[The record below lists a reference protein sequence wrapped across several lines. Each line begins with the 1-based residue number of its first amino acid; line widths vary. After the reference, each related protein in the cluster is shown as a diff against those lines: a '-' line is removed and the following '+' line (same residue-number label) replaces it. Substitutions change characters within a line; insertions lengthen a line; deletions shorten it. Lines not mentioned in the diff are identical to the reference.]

1 MDEVDATQPE
11 NQTSLTRREL
21 LSVLALGLVI
31 AIVCGVIALW
41 PRKPP
46 TAPPAAA
53 MPVKPP
59 RKLAGFTLVDRTGRS
74 VTDAELAGKFLVVN
88 FAFTSCSLKCR
99 VVNDRMADIQR
110 LVARE
115 PDVLLLSLSVDP
127 LTDTPPALAKFADSF
142 GADTNRWLFL
152 TGDKT
157 EMYRL
162 IESSFISRSPELAGL
177 VPGGFAHTDRIM
189 LVDPRGRVWASFNG
203 LKTNVAVA
211 VLAEIAQR
219 RKQSPGE

>member
-1 MDEVDATQPE
+1 MTDNE
-11 NQTSLTRREL
+11 NKLTRREL
-21 LSVLALGLVI
+21 LAVLALGLAI
-31 AIVCGVIALW
+31 AGICAVVALW

-46 TAPPAAA
+46 AASLAAA
-53 MPVKPP
+53 MPVNPP
-59 RKLAGFTLVDRTGRS
+59 RKLAGFTLVDRTGRT

-110 LVARE
+110 LIGDA
-115 PDVLLLSLSVDP
+115 PDICLLSLSVDP
-127 LTDTPPALAKFADSF
+127 RTDTPTALSKFADSF

-152 TGDKT
+152 TGDKI

-162 IESSFISRSPELAGL
+162 IETSFISRSPELAGL
-177 VPGGFAHTDRIM
+177 VPGGFAHTDKIM

-203 LKTNVAVA
+203 LKTNVAPA
-211 VLAEIAQR
+211 VIAEIAR
-219 RKQSPGE
+219 RRHGGVAE

>member
-1 MDEVDATQPE
+1 MTDNE
-11 NQTSLTRREL
+11 NKLTRREL
-21 LSVLALGLVI
+21 LAVLALGLAI
-31 AIVCGVIALW
+31 AGICAVVALW

-46 TAPPAAA
+46 AASLAAA
-53 MPVKPP
+53 MPVNPP
-59 RKLAGFTLVDRTGRS
+59 RKLADFTLVDRTGRT

-127 LTDTPPALAKFADSF
+127 NTDTPPALAKFADSF

-152 TGDKT
+152 SGDKI

-162 IESSFISRSPELAGL
+162 IETSFISRSPELAGL

-203 LKTNVAVA
+203 LKTNVAAA

-219 RKQSPGE
+219 RKQVPGE